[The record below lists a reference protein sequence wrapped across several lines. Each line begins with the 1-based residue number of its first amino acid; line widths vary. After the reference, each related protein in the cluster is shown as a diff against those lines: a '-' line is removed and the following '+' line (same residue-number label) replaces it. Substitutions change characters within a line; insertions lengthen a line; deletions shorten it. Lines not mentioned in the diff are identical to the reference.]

1 MGWYGMGFDEIR
13 LDRIEALGQDLS
25 LGHDVIYR

>member
-25 LGHDVIYR
+25 LSQDVIYR